1 MSAIV
6 KAYNVSTLVANTGIE
21 CGTALQATAM
31 ILVVPP
37 NFSFTLSDLTNPLT
51 WIKSKINA
59 SKANRIYPMFGQ
71 QAPIREIQSKQPNDA
86 IVTLDDGLQVFL
98 RYGFYNRE
106 FGTTSGGIKFA
117 KALQTFNASG
127 YRIIEIDKQG
137 MMLCRNNGD
146 GTYGGLICDFM
157 YSPSPTMADLKSN
170 PYKNHFSISYNPIEI
185 FQNGEIFANCS
196 QLLSLQ
202 GLVDS
207 TVSIVSAI
215 TAGET
220 SFDLNISTSLVNTD
234 LLAQIGYSAWAV
246 AGNFIVVTDLTT
258 NTVLTTT
265 GAPVPTVASGATP
278 AKMTITLS
286 AAPTAGHQIQI
297 AVKDVSILG
306 SAFYG
311 YDFSTPAV
319 FTAS

>member
-37 NFSFTLSDLTNPLT
+37 NFSFTTSDLANPLT
-51 WIKSKINA
+51 WLKSKINA
-59 SKANRIYPMFGQ
+59 SKANRVYPMFGQ

-117 KALQTFNASG
+117 KALQTFNAAG

-170 PYKNHFSISYNPIEI
+170 PYKNHFSISYNPIEV
-185 FQNGEIFANCS
+185 FQNGEIFANCG
-196 QLLSLQ
+196 QFLSLQ

-207 TVSIVSAI
+207 TVSLVSANS
-215 TAGET
+215 TGET
-220 SFDLNISTSLVNTD
+220 SFDLNVSTSLVGTD
-234 LLAQIGYSAWAV
+234 LLTQIGSSAWAV
-246 AGNFIVVTDLTT
+246 AGNFIATDLTT
-258 NTVLTTT
+258 NTVLDIT
-265 GAPVPTVASGATP
+265 GTPTFTAASGSTP
-278 AKMTITLS
+278 AKITIVLS
-286 AAPTAGHQIQI
+286 AAPTATHQIQI
-297 AVKDVSILG
+297 AVKDVSLLG
-306 SAFYG
+306 TAFNG
-311 YDFSTPAV
+311 YDFSTPAI